1 MASELENKVID
12 VVRAK
17 DEEAL
22 ELKEKHRLLIA
33 QLEEVRSQHFVTKNF
48 FSFWCKVA
56 CFNLK

>member
-33 QLEEVRSQHFVTKNF
+33 QLEEVRS
-48 FSFWCKVA
+48 
-56 CFNLK
+56 